1 MYIDNIVI
9 DINELNTFL
18 IIAIKIRSFFVNLII
33 EPKRLDFSYVYNDFL
48 NKRRLSV
55 HVLSYNYKILINRS
69 NLKSIYNDLG

>member
-33 EPKRLDFSYVYNDFL
+33 ESKRLDFSYVYNDFL